1 MSSWSMSCNTS
12 PWNIPRTYSYELFS
26 LLLVVASYTPM
37 NHEYIS
43 KLDQVGHMSQEYQDE
58 YRMNIPNHHTQI
70 G

>member
-1 MSSWSMSCNTS
+1 
-12 PWNIPRTYSYELFS
+12 
-26 LLLVVASYTPM
+26 M